1 MFERPLL
8 YLVPPYAATLL
19 IAVRFGL
26 VPSPFLCLPALA
38 VLLIG
43 AAFAVRHRRAF
54 TVLAMLCAAVFALVH
69 LSLCDRYLAQPVRE
83 LNGRSAVVR
92 ATVLQDASVY
102 EDSQRA
108 ELRVEPNRY
117 LRRSFRTFCYLP
129 LSDTP
134 LCAGD
139 RIEAHVTFYRSNP
152 DRERSL
158 AADGCFIAA
167 FSTRDK
173 SGDVIGFERLGSA
186 SGSPRYLPQRI
197 ARFCKNAVSAAL
209 PEREAG
215 LLRGL
220 LLGDRTG
227 MSDDDTLSFRMAGLS
242 HLVAVSGLPNV
253 AVNRHVPVQEF

>member
-8 YLVPPYAATLL
+8 YLVPPYAAMLL

-54 TVLAMLCAAVFALVH
+54 TVLAMLCAAVFALVQ

-108 ELRVEPNRY
+108 ELRVEPNR
-117 LRRSFRTFCYLP
+117 
-129 LSDTP
+129 
-134 LCAGD
+134 
-139 RIEAHVTFYRSNP
+139 
-152 DRERSL
+152 
-158 AADGCFIAA
+158 
-167 FSTRDK
+167 
-173 SGDVIGFERLGSA
+173 
-186 SGSPRYLPQRI
+186 
-197 ARFCKNAVSAAL
+197 
-209 PEREAG
+209 
-215 LLRGL
+215 
-220 LLGDRTG
+220 
-227 MSDDDTLSFRMAGLS
+227 
-242 HLVAVSGLPNV
+242 
-253 AVNRHVPVQEF
+253 

>member
-8 YLVPPYAATLL
+8 YLVPPYAVTLL

-26 VPSPFLCLPALA
+26 APSPFLCLPALT

-43 AAFAVRHRRAF
+43 AAFAVRHRRAI
-54 TVLAMLCAAVFALVH
+54 TVLAMLCAAVFALVQ

-83 LNGRSAVVR
+83 LDGRSAVVR

-108 ELRVEPNRY
+108 ELHVEPNRY
-117 LRRSFRTFCYLP
+117 LHRSFRTFCYLP

-158 AADGCFIAA
+158 AADG
-167 FSTRDK
+167 
-173 SGDVIGFERLGSA
+173 
-186 SGSPRYLPQRI
+186 
-197 ARFCKNAVSAAL
+197 
-209 PEREAG
+209 
-215 LLRGL
+215 
-220 LLGDRTG
+220 
-227 MSDDDTLSFRMAGLS
+227 
-242 HLVAVSGLPNV
+242 
-253 AVNRHVPVQEF
+253 

>member
-8 YLVPPYAATLL
+8 YLVPPYAAMLL

-54 TVLAMLCAAVFALVH
+54 TVLAMLCAAVFALVQ

-158 AADGCFIAA
+158 AADGFFIAA

-197 ARFCKNAVSAAL
+197 ARFCKNIYII
-209 PEREAG
+209 
-215 LLRGL
+215 
-220 LLGDRTG
+220 
-227 MSDDDTLSFRMAGLS
+227 
-242 HLVAVSGLPNV
+242 
-253 AVNRHVPVQEF
+253 